1 MKKARNRS
9 TVKKR
14 ISEKASFERQA
25 GKRTQPR
32 ERIQAVLTSLGQGRK
47 TPLLDSRRQR
57 QKFARLREAKEKPR
71 ARHWKSRWKTEEQ
84 TAMNRHANQ
93 QKRKG
98 LLEFLKASYLVAV
111 WKRGNI
117 GSENRSAL

>member
-47 TPLLDSRRQR
+47 TPLLDSKRHR
-57 QKFARLREAKEKPR
+57 QKFARLREANEKPK
-71 ARHWKSRWKTEEQ
+71 ARHWESRWITEEQ
-84 TAMNRHANQ
+84 KAMNRLATQ

-98 LLEFLKASYLVAV
+98 LLEFLKASYLLAD
-111 WKRGNI
+111 WEPGKN

>member
-1 MKKARNRS
+1 MKKARNRR

-14 ISEKASFERQA
+14 ISGKASFERQA

-47 TPLLDSRRQR
+47 TPFLDSRRQS
-57 QKFARLREAKEKPR
+57 QKFARLREAKEKPK
-71 ARHWKSRWKTEEQ
+71 ARHWKSNWQTEEQ
-84 TAMNRHANQ
+84 TAMNRHATQ

-98 LLEFLKASYLVAV
+98 LLEFLKASYLLAV
-111 WKRGNI
+111 WEPGNN
-117 GSENRSAL
+117 GSVNRSAL